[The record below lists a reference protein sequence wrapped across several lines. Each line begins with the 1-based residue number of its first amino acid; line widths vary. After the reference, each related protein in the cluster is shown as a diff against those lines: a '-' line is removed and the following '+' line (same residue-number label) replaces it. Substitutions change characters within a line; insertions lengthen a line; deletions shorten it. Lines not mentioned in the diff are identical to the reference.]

1 MNDIQQLINNGADTI
16 IQLPLGEYEGPFYIK
31 SPCCIIGNSTTL
43 WTKKGPTL
51 VIQSLHV
58 TVQNLRVEVLEEEEN
73 DCIISNFPD
82 TEFDTVE
89 IIGKVKGIL
98 EEEGFWDIPETIS
111 LREVPSQTECHFI
124 IEVIVPTE
132 VTIVSLIEDIQIY
145 PKKLKKGRNRITIA
159 VGKMRTGTY
168 IYGNFLFSSF
178 FIRRIYVSGVVKDN
192 VKEYCDNKILFQ
204 AQTEV
209 RTVQEEYEAAK
220 PIIID
225 PKAIYLKKGQRISCE
240 ILNSSDIQIEFL
252 YTKKL
257 KDMEIDPYIFLL
269 DKNNQAQNDED
280 LIFFGNKTSLDGGV
294 KLIEQL
300 KETIILLN
308 LTKVSVNINRIC
320 IAYAVYGE
328 NPDFNFS
335 KIIDV
340 TMKIKS
346 RQEEKIIFQPKDLF
360 AETAVVFVEFYRYKD
375 IWKINTVGAGYQ
387 EGLKKLCESYGI
399 EIEE

>member
-1 MNDIQQLINNGADTI
+1 MNNIQQLIDNGANAI

-31 SPCCIIGNSTTL
+31 NPCCIVGNSTTL

-51 VIQSLHV
+51 IIQSLHV

-73 DCIISNFPD
+73 DCIISDFPD
-82 TEFDTVE
+82 TEFDGVE
-89 IIGKVKGIL
+89 IIGKAKGVL
-98 EEEGFWDIPETIS
+98 EEEGFWDIPEIIS
-111 LREVPSQTECHFI
+111 LEEIPSQTECHFT
-124 IEVIVPTE
+124 IEIIVPTK
-132 VTIVSLIEDIQIY
+132 VTIVSLIEDVQVY
-145 PKKLKKGRNRITIA
+145 PKKLKKGRNQITIT
-159 VGKMRTGTY
+159 VGKMKTGTY
-168 IYGNFLFSSF
+168 IYGDFLFSSF
-178 FIRRIYVSGVVKDN
+178 FIRRIYVSGAVKDN
-192 VKEYCDNKILFQ
+192 IIGYYDNKILFQ
-204 AQTEV
+204 AQAKVKTIKED
-209 RTVQEEYEAAK
+209 YEAAK
-220 PIIID
+220 PIIIN

-252 YTKKL
+252 YIKKL

-308 LTKVSVNINRIC
+308 LTKVSANINRIC

-328 NPDFNFS
+328 NPAFNFS

-340 TMKIKS
+340 TIKIKS
-346 RQEEKIIFQPKDLF
+346 GQEEKMIFQPKDLMI
-360 AETAVVFVEFYRYKD
+360 ETAVIFVEFYRYKD

-387 EGLKKLCESYGI
+387 GGLKKLCESYGI